1 MALNWVMLSTPPT
14 QTHPFIPL
22 PNERTLF
29 TSSPRT
35 TLSLTTPKS
44 TYPAHSANLHVSS
57 SDGTLHLT
65 NQRLIYL
72 PTPKSTISTNTA
84 TFKSFSAPLLNL
96 HDTHLVMPW
105 FGPNSWTALVQ
116 PVPGGN
122 ISVTSVSSGGM
133 ELKVTFKDGG
143 APEFQGKF
151 EAVKERLQQ
160 VVEAAR
166 ERNAALGVSSSG
178 PGGVDLTSV
187 HLDQLPSY
195 QEHGQDRVAMGVE
208 EQDVGGGAEGV
219 DEVPRS
225 ATAEEVRAMAA
236 AAATR
241 REQESSRRRSRQEEE
256 DGQTPVDA
264 PPGYEEAQQSIVEDE
279 LARRLERV

>member
-1 MALNWVMLSTPPT
+1 M
-14 QTHPFIPL
+14 
-22 PNERTLF
+22 
-29 TSSPRT
+29 
-35 TLSLTTPKS
+35 
-44 TYPAHSANLHVSS
+44 
-57 SDGTLHLT
+57 
-65 NQRLIYL
+65 
-72 PTPKSTISTNTA
+72 
-84 TFKSFSAPLLNL
+84 
-96 HDTHLVMPW
+96 
-105 FGPNSWTALVQ
+105 Q

-122 ISVTSVSSGGM
+122 ISVTSVSSGGV

-166 ERNAALGVSSSG
+166 ERNAALGVSNSG
-178 PGGVDLTSV
+178 PAGVDLTSV

-195 QEHGQDRVAMGVE
+195 QEHGQDRVATGVADR
-208 EQDVGGGAEGV
+208 DVDMDAAGGDAGIN
-219 DEVPRS
+219 EVPRS

-256 DGQTPVDA
+256 DGETPVDA
-264 PPGYEEAQQSIVEDE
+264 PPGYEETQHSIVEDE
-279 LARRLERV
+279 LVRRFERV

>member
-1 MALNWVMLSTPPT
+1 
-14 QTHPFIPL
+14 
-22 PNERTLF
+22 
-29 TSSPRT
+29 
-35 TLSLTTPKS
+35 
-44 TYPAHSANLHVSS
+44 
-57 SDGTLHLT
+57 
-65 NQRLIYL
+65 
-72 PTPKSTISTNTA
+72 
-84 TFKSFSAPLLNL
+84 
-96 HDTHLVMPW
+96 MPW

-122 ISVTSVSSGGM
+122 ISVASVGVAGGGAV

-166 ERNAALGVSSSG
+166 ERNAALGVPSSAG
-178 PGGVDLTSV
+178 ATGIDMTNV

-195 QEHGQDRVAMGVE
+195 QEHGQDRVADADRTVSGDGDVDMNE
-208 EQDVGGGAEGV
+208 RDVGGV
-219 DEVPRS
+219 SEVPRT

-256 DGQTPVDA
+256 VGETPVDA
-264 PPGYEEAQQSIVEDE
+264 PPGYEEAQRSIVEDE
-279 LARRLERV
+279 LVSRFERV